1 MCFVSKQEEKA
12 VIKVPWAYMFTVCP
26 KVEQELKTCLKKGC
40 KKVQVDLAAT
50 EILTSA
56 VVNTFWTQLHKKI
69 NHLLLFFYTFKS
81 SALDITGIAGWQLS

>member
-12 VIKVPWAYMFTVCP
+12 VIKVLGAYMFTVYP

-40 KKVQVDLAAT
+40 KKVQFDLATT

-56 VVNTFWTQLHKKI
+56 VVNTF
-69 NHLLLFFYTFKS
+69 
-81 SALDITGIAGWQLS
+81 

>member
-12 VIKVPWAYMFTVCP
+12 VIKVPGAYMFTVCP

-50 EILTSA
+50 EILTTA
-56 VVNTFWTQLHKKI
+56 GVVFTHSHYFGEYIPRTVT
-69 NHLLLFFYTFKS
+69 LLLPCAS
-81 SALDITGIAGWQLS
+81 

>member
-1 MCFVSKQEEKA
+1 MCFVSKQEEKT
-12 VIKVPWAYMFTVCP
+12 VIKVPGAYMFTVCP

-56 VVNTFWTQLHKKI
+56 VVNTF
-69 NHLLLFFYTFKS
+69 
-81 SALDITGIAGWQLS
+81 

>member
-12 VIKVPWAYMFTVCP
+12 VIKVLGAYMFTVYP

-50 EILTSA
+50 EILTTA
-56 VVNTFWTQLHKKI
+56 GVVFTHSHYFWEYIPRTVT
-69 NHLLLFFYTFKS
+69 LLLPCAS
-81 SALDITGIAGWQLS
+81 